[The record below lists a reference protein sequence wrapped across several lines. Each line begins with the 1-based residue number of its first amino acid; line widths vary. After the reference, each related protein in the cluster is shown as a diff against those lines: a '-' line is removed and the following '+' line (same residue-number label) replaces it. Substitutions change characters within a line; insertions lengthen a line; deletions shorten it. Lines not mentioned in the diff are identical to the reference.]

1 MPIVALLEKTL
12 LDAFTMCPNG
22 LQLYYNDEDND
33 HLIAQ
38 LKMLPD
44 LVRTYN
50 EQNPANLIKEITHLS
65 TLCHED
71 TE

>member
-22 LQLYYNDEDND
+22 LQLYYNDKDND

-50 EQNPANLIKEITHLS
+50 EQNPANLIKEITQLS
-65 TLCHED
+65 TLCHAD